1 MKVSKLVHC
10 CRGLKRDELAAT
22 FGVHQKIGSG
32 KCNQATKPDIN
43 ESLLIV
49 SNSLNER
56 PLRQNNSK
64 CTIQMKLILA
74 VVTAAIH
81 RDIGLGAD
89 DDLFE
94 TSRSGRRL
102 PY

>member
-1 MKVSKLVHC
+1 MLHC
-10 CRGLKRDELAAT
+10 FRGLTRDEQAAT
-22 FGVHQKIGSG
+22 FGGHQKIGSG
-32 KCNQATKPDIN
+32 NCNQATEPKIN

-49 SNSLNER
+49 SDRLNER
-56 PLRQNNSK
+56 PLRQNNLK

-81 RDIGLGAD
+81 RNIVLGAD

-94 TSRSGRRL
+94 TSRSGPQL
-102 PY
+102 LH

>member
-1 MKVSKLVHC
+1 MHC
-10 CRGLKRDELAAT
+10 FRGLKEDEQAAT
-22 FGVHQKIGSG
+22 FGGHQQIGSG
-32 KCNQATKPDIN
+32 KCNQTTEPEIN
-43 ESLLIV
+43 ESLLII
-49 SNSLNER
+49 SNGLSER
-56 PLRQNNSK
+56 PLRQNNPK

-81 RDIGLGAD
+81 RNIGLGAD

-102 PY
+102 PH